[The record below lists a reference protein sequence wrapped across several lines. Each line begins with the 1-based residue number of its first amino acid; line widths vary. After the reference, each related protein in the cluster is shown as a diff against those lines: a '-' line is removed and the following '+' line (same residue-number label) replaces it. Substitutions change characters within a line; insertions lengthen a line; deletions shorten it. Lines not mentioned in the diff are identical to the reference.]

1 MYQPDLS
8 PVADSLAFSSLVA
21 ALPLLTL
28 FVLLGGL
35 KLKAHWAGLASLA
48 VAVIV
53 AVAAYGM
60 PVDLALLSAGEGA
73 AFGLFPIM
81 WIVVAAIWVHQLT
94 VVSGRFEDLRRAF
107 GLISTD
113 PRVQAIIIAF
123 CFGGLLEALAGFGAP
138 VAITGVMLMGL
149 GFAPVRAAVTVLV
162 ANTAPVAFGAIA
174 TPIITAG
181 NLTKIPYSEIG
192 AYVGHQTPLIAFF
205 VPLLLVGLVDGRRG
219 VRQTWPVA
227 LVCGAVFGL
236 AQFLS
241 ATYLSVELT
250 DIVAS
255 LAGLAAIVLFLR
267 VWQPQGGEEARAALL
282 EAARRERTEGTD
294 GQPSRPGDGTGA
306 TPRTGTGTDAGTGG
320 SPAPS
325 SAVSPART
333 AQEPGVTMEAH
344 PRVTTEAEPPVVTGT
359 LPAGDPAAAPAAA
372 STAPATTPDGPIRGS
387 QVLMAFLPYLIIIA
401 VFSIAKL
408 WTPLKEFLASSDVK
422 AGWPGLDGEVL
433 TAAGQVSGTTVYTF
447 PWLSSPGT
455 LLLICGAVIAA
466 VHRVTPV
473 AAAREFTATLVKLR
487 WALLTVA
494 AVLALAYVMNLSG
507 QTITIGTWIAG
518 AGAAFAFL
526 SPVLGWL
533 GTAVTGSDTSA
544 NALFATLQQTA
555 AHKAGLDPTL
565 LVAANTSGGVVGK
578 MISPQNLTIAA
589 TAVGLIGRESQLF
602 RAAIKW
608 SLLLLLAL
616 CALVLAQ
623 SGFLA
628 RMLP

>member
-8 PVADSLAFSSLVA
+8 PVGDSLALSSLVA
-21 ALPLLTL
+21 AAPLLTL
-28 FVLLGGL
+28 FLLLGGL
-35 KLKAHWAGLASLA
+35 KMKAHWAGLASLA
-48 VAVIV
+48 VAVAV
-53 AVAAYGM
+53 AVTAYGM
-60 PVDLALLSAGEGA
+60 PAHLAVLSASEGA

-81 WIVVAAIWVHQLT
+81 WIVVTAIWVYQLT

-107 GLISTD
+107 GLISDD
-113 PRVQAIIIAF
+113 PRIQAIIIAF

-181 NLTKIPYSEIG
+181 NLTKIPYTEIG
-192 AYVGHQTPLIAFF
+192 AYVGHQTPLIALF

-219 VRQTWPVA
+219 VRQTWPIA
-227 LVCGAVFGL
+227 LVSGAVFGL
-236 AQFLS
+236 AQFVS

-250 DIVAS
+250 DIIAS

-267 VWQPQGGEEARAALL
+267 VWRPQGGEEARADLHKAA
-282 EAARRERTEGTD
+282 EAEQAD
-294 GQPSRPGDGTGA
+294 GPAGPPSTHA
-306 TPRTGTGTDAGTGG
+306 HGG
-320 SPAPS
+320 GHPAAPS
-325 SAVSPART
+325 
-333 AQEPGVTMEAH
+333 GAH
-344 PRVTTEAEPPVVTGT
+344 TGQDGAAATGT
-359 LPAGDPAAAPAAA
+359 LPVAGTDRR
-372 STAPATTPDGPIRGS
+372 IEGS
-387 QVLMAFLPYLIIIA
+387 RILMAFLPYLIIIG
-401 VFSIAKL
+401 VFSLAKL
-408 WTPLKEFLASSDVK
+408 WTPLKEFLAASDVK
-422 AGWPGLDGEVL
+422 LGWPGLDGEVL
-433 TAAGQVSGTTVYTF
+433 TAAGKVSATTVYTF

-455 LLLICGAVIAA
+455 LLLLSGAVIAA
-466 VHRVTPV
+466 VYRVPPA
-473 AAAREFTATLVKLR
+473 AAAREFTATLAKLR

-518 AGAAFAFL
+518 AGTAFAFL
-526 SPVLGWL
+526 SPILGWL

-555 AHKAGLDPTL
+555 ANKAGLDPTL

-602 RAAIKW
+602 RAAIRW

-616 CALVLAQ
+616 CLLVFLQSNVLA
-623 SGFLA
+623 G
-628 RMLP
+628 MLP